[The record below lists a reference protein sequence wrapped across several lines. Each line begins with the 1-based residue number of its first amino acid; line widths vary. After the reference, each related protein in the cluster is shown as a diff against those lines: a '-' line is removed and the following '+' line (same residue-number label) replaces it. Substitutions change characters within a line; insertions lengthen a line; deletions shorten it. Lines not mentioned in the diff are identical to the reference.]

1 LTAKGNPPAE
11 SAPARTLHEVRTP
24 PKSLRPEVRIQ
35 AAPPP
40 PPAGTAVKGG
50 GIQWIPWSELSGG
63 QRAGRV
69 LAALVVV
76 FIVFS
81 FTRTVLRGLSGG
93 VGGSSATSPTAE
105 SSDVPMTEG
114 DRRDGIESLC
124 RVFQIYGMPKT
135 DKDAEGSVRNA
146 AELFKLGGNQSPER
160 SLYILK
166 TIARQFRAGTLGA
179 PDCTQVGAAVGGA
192 TDNADT
198 PSAGPTR

>member
-1 LTAKGNPPAE
+1 MTAKAKTPPE
-11 SAPARTLHEVRTP
+11 SAPAQPLHEIRTP
-24 PKSLRPEVRIQ
+24 PPKVFKPEVRIQ

-40 PPAGTAVKGG
+40 PPPSAPGKG

-63 QRAGRV
+63 QRAGRL

-81 FTRTVLRGLSGG
+81 FTRTVLRGL
-93 VGGSSATSPTAE
+93 VTTGGSSTGAPTAE
-105 SSDVPMTEG
+105 SSDVPMSDG

-124 RVFQIYGMPKT
+124 RVFQIYGMPKN
-135 DKDAEGSVRNA
+135 DKDADESVRNA

-160 SLYILK
+160 SLFILK
-166 TIARQFRAGTLGA
+166 AIARQFRAGTLGA
-179 PDCTQVGAAVGGA
+179 PDCTQVGAAIGSS

>member
-1 LTAKGNPPAE
+1 LITKGNPPAE

-24 PKSLRPEVRIQ
+24 PKSLKPEMRIQ
-35 AAPPP
+35 AAPPS
-40 PPAGTAVKGG
+40 PPAGTPVKGG
-50 GIQWIPWSELSGG
+50 GIQWIPWRELSGG
-63 QRAGRV
+63 QRAGRL

-81 FTRTVLRGLSGG
+81 FTRTVLRGLVST
-93 VGGSSATSPTAE
+93 GGSSASAPTAE
-105 SSDVPMTEG
+105 SSDVPMSDG

-124 RVFQIYGMPKT
+124 RVFQIYGMPKN
-135 DKDAEGSVRNA
+135 DKDADESVRNA

-166 TIARQFRAGTLGA
+166 AIAGQFRAGSLGA
-179 PDCTQVGAAVGGA
+179 PDCTQVGAAVGV